1 MVKKRLL
8 IRTSI
13 AGDIVQQGVNNFG
26 NNSPSPLLI
35 LLIMSQCPPIDH
47 VLHSTMLSVLPS
59 RGESVPHIDLFNF
72 PELSTIFLTLTEK
85 EISFQR
91 ERVT

>member
-1 MVKKRLL
+1 
-8 IRTSI
+8 
-13 AGDIVQQGVNNFG
+13 
-26 NNSPSPLLI
+26 
-35 LLIMSQCPPIDH
+35 MSQCPPIDH

-72 PELSTIFLTLTEK
+72 PELSTIFLTITEK

-91 ERVT
+91 GESDMNRAWYRERQKARAREIEDRTDK